1 MHTHSEGQWPQDTGE
16 EEWQQQTGQYNKQY
30 KSHCL
35 TQNTVHFFTYYRELE
50 LFQPA
55 RERTHQRPTKKRKRT
70 RAKPGRQHENDIPQT
85 VKMHK
90 RRGLHTATL
99 TNARRTY

>member
-16 EEWQQQTGQYNKQY
+16 EEWQQQT
-30 KSHCL
+30 
-35 TQNTVHFFTYYRELE
+35 VHFFTYYRELE

-55 RERTHQRPTKKRKRT
+55 YELTHQRPTKKRKRT